1 MSATPIQLNVN
12 VLTVSGSTVTTV
24 GAAPQ
29 ATSDDFIKGSAGQ
42 DVILAGAGNDRVWSG
57 DGNDYV
63 DGGAGNDMIWAG
75 NGADRVDGGTGD
87 DMLWGENGEDVLHG
101 DDGNDWI
108 SGGND
113 NDVLFGDAG
122 NDRLSGD
129 NGNDLLYGGSGNDL
143 LWGGNG
149 TDVLDGGT
157 GSDMLNGGAGDDR
170 LTGGAGNDRFE
181 YWLDNS
187 QKSINYGANFGTDT
201 ITDFKSGEDTLDLR
215 AVFERLSDADVASIM
230 TAADALV
237 DANGNYNVANITI
250 PGFRVA
256 VGASQVAVSEFTTLN
271 GDRLSV
277 SLTASDITGQGKA
290 ASITIQNLAL
300 PADKGMTISLQ
311 DVGDIKAS
319 DFLRETLKVV
329 HGDNAAN
336 VMDYSAGIGDKGVK
350 LYGFGGDDVMTGSA
364 KGEWL
369 FGGEGADVVH
379 GAVGNDWIY
388 GENGSDTVYGDEG
401 NDVVSGGNGNDR
413 VYGGDGNDAL
423 WGDGGDDALDG
434 GKGNDALYAGV
445 GNDNL
450 TGGEGRDT
458 FILGG
463 SVSVDW
469 TAGKAYFNM
478 NTGDK
483 HITDMTIGQDMIRF
497 ADVFPWW
504 SLQSSQLR
512 QQFVSDWFNDHGS
525 LSGDGKS
532 LVLSGDNNGSAAGG
546 EWSITVDNGAAIYND
561 LRNDISHFSNYFNF
575 G

>member
-24 GAAPQ
+24 GAAPL

-63 DGGAGNDMIWAG
+63 DGGSGNDMIWAG
-75 NGADRVDGGTGD
+75 NGADRVDGGSGD
-87 DMLWGENGEDVLHG
+87 DMLWGENGEDILHG

-113 NDVLFGDAG
+113 NDIIFGDAG
-122 NDRLSGD
+122 DDRLSGD

-157 GSDMLNGGAGDDR
+157 GNDMLNGGAGDDR
-170 LTGGAGNDRFE
+170 LTGGDGRDRFE

-215 AVFERLSDADVASIM
+215 TIFERLSDANVAAIM
-230 TAADALV
+230 NAADALV
-237 DANGNYNVANITI
+237 DANGNYNVANINI
-250 PGFRVA
+250 AGFQISL
-256 VGASQVAVSEFTTLN
+256 GASQVAVAEFTTLN

-277 SLTASDITGQGKA
+277 SMKAYDITDTGKGA
-290 ASITIQNLAL
+290 WINIKNLDL
-300 PADKGMTISLQ
+300 PADKGMSISLQ
-311 DVGDIKAS
+311 NLGDLKAS

-369 FGGEGADVVH
+369 YGGEGGDVVH
-379 GAVGNDWIY
+379 GGAGNDWIY
-388 GENGSDTVYGDEG
+388 AENGNDSVYGDEG
-401 NDVVSGGNGNDR
+401 NDNVSGGNGNDR

-423 WGDGGDDALDG
+423 WGDGGDDTLDG

-483 HITDMTIGQDMIRF
+483 HITDMTVGQDMIRF

-512 QQFVSDWFNDHGS
+512 QQFVSDWFNDHAS
-525 LSGDGKS
+525 LSGDSKS